1 VAHSGGKRGE
11 AQGDPRA
18 AAQAASESPTF
29 TAGRLM
35 WTAWGKAHIRNAPG
49 SGFRQEMDELDTQA
63 AYWDAAVETKAFT
76 HPLNLE
82 RFGSLLSKDAAILDY
97 GCGYGR
103 LCAELADAGYLHVT
117 GVDISSRMIERGRAL
132 FPGMDLRRIAG
143 AALPFAAEVFDACL
157 LFAVLTCVPTDA
169 GQQAL
174 IAELRRVLRPGGILY
189 VSDYPLQT
197 NARNQERYRAF
208 AAEYGRFGVF
218 RLPDGATLRHHDM
231 HWIHALLDGLDLLHE
246 DVLAVR
252 TMNGNP
258 AKAFQILARRK

>member
-1 VAHSGGKRGE
+1 M
-11 AQGDPRA
+11 
-18 AAQAASESPTF
+18 T
-29 TAGRLM
+29 
-35 WTAWGKAHIRNAPG
+35 
-49 SGFRQEMDELDTQA
+49 ELDTQT
-63 AYWDAAVETKAFT
+63 AYWDAAPETKTFA

-82 RFGSLLSKDAAILDY
+82 RFGALLSKDAAILDY

-103 LCAELADAGYLHVT
+103 ICAKLADAGYQHVT
-117 GVDISSRMIERGRAL
+117 GVDISAHMIERGRAL
-132 FPGMDLRRIAG
+132 FPSMDLRRIAG
-143 AALPFAAEVFDACL
+143 TALPFAAEAFDACL

-197 NARNQERYRAF
+197 DARNQERYRAF
-208 AAEYGRFGVF
+208 AAVYRRFGVF

-231 HWIHALLDGLDLLHE
+231 GWIHALLDAFDFLHE

-258 AKAFQILARRK
+258 ALAFQILARKIK